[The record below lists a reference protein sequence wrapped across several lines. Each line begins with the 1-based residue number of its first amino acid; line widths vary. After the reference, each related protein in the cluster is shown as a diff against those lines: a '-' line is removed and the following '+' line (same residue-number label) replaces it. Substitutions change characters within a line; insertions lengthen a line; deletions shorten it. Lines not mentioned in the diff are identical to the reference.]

1 MYIITYR
8 NFMTQE
14 KAGQKNIKK
23 TLKFPFVFLSRL
35 TRNCTFLLLFI
46 CVFLFLLY
54 LIGNYQAFVDKTQL
68 LILNLLSFTSIV
80 LCIMAVLSFI
90 LETVFLFIQKKKAAS
105 LFTMLF
111 FLFTLVAG
119 VFFIAFS
126 SVIHRISLG
135 I

>member
-1 MYIITYR
+1 
-8 NFMTQE
+8 MTQE

-23 TLKFPFVFLSRL
+23 NLKFPFVFLSRL
-35 TRNCTFLLLFI
+35 ARNCTFLLLFI
-46 CVFLFLLY
+46 CAFLFLLY
-54 LIGNYQAFVDKTQL
+54 FIGNYQAFVDKTQL

-80 LCIMAVLSFI
+80 LCIMAVLSFV
-90 LETVFLFIQKKKAAS
+90 LEGVFLFIQKKKAAS

-111 FLFTLVAG
+111 FLFTLVLG
-119 VFFIAFS
+119 IFFIAFS